1 MWLILCIAQLWAQEN
16 DGEGSLEKGF
26 SVHGEAQR
34 PQATILINKNN
45 ASAAYELQ
53 LRQDFLDKVLDSM
66 KKEPL

>member
-1 MWLILCIAQLWAQEN
+1 MWMILCIAQLWAQESS
-16 DGEGSLEKGF
+16 DEGSLEKGF

-34 PQATILINKNN
+34 PKATIVINKNN
-45 ASAAYELQ
+45 ASSAYELQ